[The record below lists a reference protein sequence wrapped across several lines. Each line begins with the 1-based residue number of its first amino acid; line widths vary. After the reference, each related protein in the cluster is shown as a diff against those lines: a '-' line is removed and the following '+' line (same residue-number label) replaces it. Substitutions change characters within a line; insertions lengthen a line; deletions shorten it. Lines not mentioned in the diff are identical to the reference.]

1 MATFDFQ
8 QIHDEFRER
17 IFHYLFGMVGK
28 NDAEDLTQVV
38 FEKIS
43 RNLENFRGESSI
55 ATWIYRIATNVAL
68 DDGRLASS
76 RKTIISLDT
85 IKDSCD
91 CNILGNDKH
100 LDAESGLMRREM
112 NSCIH
117 RIVKRMPE
125 TERVVL
131 LLSEFEGLKNREI
144 AEILD
149 ITIDAVKIRL
159 HRARTRLKKDIKTEC
174 TLYHDERNE
183 LVCTPK

>member
-1 MATFDFQ
+1 MASFDFQ

-17 IFHYLFGMVGK
+17 VSHYLFGMVGK
-28 NDAEDLTQVV
+28 SNAEDLTQVV

-43 RNLENFRGESSI
+43 LNLTSFREESSL

-68 DDGRLASS
+68 DNIRLASS
-76 RKTIISLDT
+76 RKNIISLDT
-85 IKDSCD
+85 IEENCN
-91 CNILGNDKH
+91 CNIFENEKR

-112 NSCIH
+112 NACIH
-117 RIVKRMPE
+117 RIIKRMPE

-131 LLSEFEGLKNREI
+131 LLREFEGIKNREI

-149 ITIDAVKIRL
+149 ITLDAVKIRL
-159 HRARTRLKKDIKTEC
+159 HRARTRLRKDIKTEC
-174 TLYHDERNE
+174 TLYHDQRNE